1 MNTCLELNYN
11 NFIDKAKREI
21 DRLRKAEN
29 ELDPVAALDHALNAA
44 FTVYHLLEWRQNP
57 SSLSEKELKRL
68 LKSEGMTFKTA
79 HILCKEFNSPEMNLL
94 HGIVT
99 HTKHATVSSLLP
111 DKNSAPTYKPSY
123 EDNIGYIV
131 TEDGERLVTES
142 GTSIVTSQ
150 STVTV
155 YFGEG
160 VALSILER
168 AIAEF
173 SPLP

>member
-1 MNTCLELNYN
+1 
-11 NFIDKAKREI
+11 
-21 DRLRKAEN
+21 
-29 ELDPVAALDHALNAA
+29 
-44 FTVYHLLEWRQNP
+44 
-57 SSLSEKELKRL
+57 
-68 LKSEGMTFKTA
+68 
-79 HILCKEFNSPEMNLL
+79 MNLL

-111 DKNSAPTYKPSY
+111 DKDNAPTYKPSY

-131 TEDGERLVTES
+131 TEDGKRLVTES
-142 GTSIVTSQ
+142 GASIVTSQ

-155 YFGEG
+155 YFGES

-168 AIAEF
+168 AITEF